1 MKIYFLICLSL
12 LAFCKLSAQVTDST
26 DLLDNDNE
34 TQFLIENLV
43 EDADLQEFD
52 FDTEFERLEQ
62 YRKSPLDVNKSS
74 KEALVAFGLLTEIQ
88 IQALINYRYNFGQIY
103 SFFELLSVP
112 TFDEQTVRRIIP
124 YLTFEP
130 TKELEKF
137 NFKRAFKY
145 SKNQLFVRYQRTL
158 EKSEGYLADDS
169 LSTRE
174 YPGSPDK
181 LYMRY
186 RLTYKDRLSMG
197 LTLEKDAGEQYF
209 VPFSQNVKVKLPDYM
224 SFHFYIKDLT
234 KNIKALAIGDYQIYF
249 GQGLTM
255 WAGFGIRKGANPL
268 NVKRLAPAI
277 RPYSSVNEA
286 LFLRGAAATF
296 AFGRMQRLETTVF
309 ASHRFRDANISL
321 ADTSDDASLDVLQ
334 VSSLQETGLHRT
346 EAEIADKNSTQMI
359 SSGAQIKYRSD
370 NWQVGAHLVFNRL
383 SDSLNREPQLYQ
395 KYQFIGQNNLMF
407 GFDYS
412 WLYKNMQIFGE
423 TALSHNGGLATM
435 NGLLASLDERLG
447 ISLIQRHY
455 DKKYQSLTG
464 NAFGES
470 SGLNNESGIYLGIN
484 SNLGKGFTFNG
495 YFDLFR
501 FPWLRSLVDGPSGGY
516 EYLFRLDYAPSY
528 KWAFYAQYRMEDK
541 QSNLSDNVT
550 AIDNLIYKRRQN
562 LRFHLRYRI
571 NREFEL
577 RSRIEFS
584 SYKDSELNRGFML
597 YQDLVWSPAIIPLKV
612 QLRFAIFDAEDYDTR
627 IYAYENDVLYAF
639 SVPAYYGRGTRFYI
653 NFNYRIN
660 RTISLW
666 LRFAQTYFSDRDII
680 SSGNEQINSNRRS
693 EIKVQLRAQF

>member
-1 MKIYFLICLSL
+1 MRIVLLIGISL
-12 LAFCKLSAQVTDST
+12 LTLAPLLAQVIDSS
-26 DLLDNDNE
+26 DVLDNDNE

-62 YRKSPLDVNKSS
+62 YRKNPLDINKSG
-74 KEALVAFGLLTEIQ
+74 KEILVAFGLLSEIQ
-88 IQALINYRYNFGQIY
+88 IQALLNYRKNFGQIY
-103 SFFELLSVP
+103 SFFELLNVP
-112 TFDEQTVRRIIP
+112 AFDEQTVRRIIP

-130 TKELEKF
+130 VKELENF
-137 NFKRAFKY
+137 SFKRALKY
-145 SKNQLFVRYQRTL
+145 GKNQFFIRYQRTL
-158 EKSEGYLADDS
+158 EKSEGFFADDS
-169 LSTRE
+169 LTARE

-181 LYMRY
+181 LYLRY

-209 VPFSQNVKVKLPDYM
+209 VPFSQNANIKLPDYM
-224 SFHFYIKDLT
+224 SFHFYIKDL
-234 KNIKALAIGDYQIYF
+234 NRNVKALAIGDYQIYF

-277 RPYSSVNEA
+277 RPYTSVNEA

-296 AFGRMQRLETTVF
+296 AFGRMQQLETTVF
-309 ASHRFRDANISL
+309 ASHRFRDANIAL

-334 VSSLQETGLHRT
+334 ISSLQESGLHRT

-359 SSGAQIKYRSD
+359 SSGAEVKYRSD
-370 NWQVGAHLVFNRL
+370 SWQIGAHVVYNRL
-383 SDSLNREPQLYQ
+383 SDSLNRVPQLYQ
-395 KYQFIGQNNLMF
+395 KYQFTGQDNLMF
-407 GFDYS
+407 GMDYT
-412 WLYKNMQIFGE
+412 WLYKNMQVFGE

-447 ISLIQRHY
+447 ISIIQRHY

-470 SGLNNESGIYLGIN
+470 SGLNNESGVYLGLN

-495 YFDLFR
+495 YFDVFR
-501 FPWLRSLVDGPSGGY
+501 FPWLRSLVDAPSGGY
-516 EYLFRLDYAPSY
+516 EYLLRLDYAPGS
-528 KWAFYAQYRMEDK
+528 KWAFYAQYRLEDK
-541 QSNLSDNVT
+541 QSNLSDNITV
-550 AIDNLIYKRRQN
+550 IDNLIYKRRQN
-562 LRFHLRYRI
+562 LRLHLRYRI

-584 SYKDSELNRGFML
+584 AYKDHEVNKGFML
-597 YQDLVWSPAIIPLKV
+597 YQDLVWNPAFIPLKV
-612 QLRFAIFDAEDYDTR
+612 QLRFAIFDAQDYDTR

-653 NFNYRIN
+653 NMSYRIN
-660 RTISLW
+660 RSISLW

-680 SSGNEQINSNRRS
+680 SAGNDQINSNRRS